1 MLFIDLVQDPV
12 TGDWYGHEPTD
23 ADLAA
28 IEAEETPFLSAEEL
42 FIDVQIALMEPAL
55 IELDARRRRRE
66 AARLLTIRR
75 DAANRSIRHEGVGEA
90 A

>member
-12 TGDWYGHEPTD
+12 TGDWYGEEPTD

-28 IEAEETPFLSAEEL
+28 IEAEELPLLSAEVA
-42 FIDVQIALMEPAL
+42 FMDVQIALMDRVSN
-55 IELDARRRRRE
+55 ELDARRRRRAE
-66 AARLLTIRR
+66 ARLLAARR
-75 DAANRSIRHEGVGEA
+75 DAANSHTRYEDAGDA

>member
-23 ADLAA
+23 ADLAS
-28 IEAEETPFLSAEEL
+28 IEAEELPLISAEVV
-42 FIDVQIALMEPAL
+42 FMDVQIAIMDRAPN
-55 IELDARRRRRE
+55 ELDARRRRRAE
-66 AARLLTIRR
+66 ARLLAARR
-75 DAANRSIRHEGVGEA
+75 AAANRHTPYENAGGA